1 MWLYV
6 PCCIVATD
14 RLEAAP
20 AKGLAVL
27 LMFVQHTGM
36 TEFATPPV
44 EIIVKE
50 FGGVR
55 KLAKAIDRDPAAIC
69 RWRKTGVVPTSVQR
83 KVLEVAWDRGIAIT
97 AHEMIFGR
105 KA

>member
-1 MWLYV
+1 
-6 PCCIVATD
+6 
-14 RLEAAP
+14 
-20 AKGLAVL
+20 
-27 LMFVQHTGM
+27 M
-36 TEFATPPV
+36 TENATPPV
-44 EIIVKE
+44 EIIVTE

-55 KLAKAIDRDPAAIC
+55 KLARAINRDPAAIT

-83 KVLEVAWDRGIAIT
+83 KVLEICWEKGISIT